1 MSLNKIKYDELE
13 ELRRKNEVLMNL
25 LNKLISFDKK
35 RVFLYP
41 VNVQFVPDYL
51 NIIKEPMDFT
61 TMKQKIQNYKYRDFQ
76 EFEKD
81 FFLIINNCYT
91 YNDKSTIYHRIAENV
106 ENYYKK
112 VTPKIYRKYLNI
124 HLLYHSEDKDVLNN
138 TLYDPNMIEAKK
150 TPVKEIKK
158 SLRPKKQGKVGRPSK
173 GSISFK
179 NEHADMNQ
187 PGNINKKKKK
197 SNNKNLAKTNMHMHG
212 NNPFYDNAYGSFN
225 GIAPNDMYGYNNDA
239 YASLE
244 NMLEQENFSTILDT
258 IQNSND
264 KSKDI
269 FDMLIKVLSDNKGS
283 CSPLCNY
290 VNISKSLRKVF
301 FGVPISSKKKNKKNS
316 PACTSENHAQLS
328 PNSRKRD
335 VTGVTGVTGATGV
348 TGVTGA
354 TDVTDVTG
362 VTDVSDVNESANV
375 KTKKRKLSNEEERD
389 NYTGPTSHSSAQNET
404 DAKTDTSI
412 DREASCADCESPP
425 CQPDSNENN
434 NADELNDD
442 SVKTGEYEDNNPPAD
457 TLNDNSAEE
466 EKPPDKENKPEKNFV
481 TYNIEKK
488 ELTMKLLNYKE
499 SVKKFIGESNLP
511 TFINIFPNIYN
522 ILDNA
527 DSKNLYYAAF
537 NDLRVFGLDVADF
550 GEFNQKISYNKNY
563 LLGVGR
569 YHIKNVLTLDK
580 NLSNIMLND
589 GNKSHFRE
597 QIKSYLLNEK
607 TKQSATNMKKCSPT
621 SENQTEDNSH
631 FEMGSGPENPVT
643 QSVQHVSSSHLHS
656 YDKDHSQA
664 KNKTSTGST
673 FGKKPNTSSPLD
685 NSHLMYNDP
694 HFKDNSNYNS
704 DQFSSESSDVD
715 NLDMRNF
722 LDTYNSYSKKFIRR
736 QQIYRILKNRI
747 KKLFRKNA
755 TQKATP

>member
-25 LNKLISFDKK
+25 LNKLIAFDKK
-35 RVFLYP
+35 RIFLYP

-81 FFLIINNCYT
+81 AFLIINNCYT
-91 YNDKSTIYHRIAENV
+91 YNDKSTIYHRMAENL
-106 ENYYKK
+106 ETYYKK
-112 VTPKIYRKYLNI
+112 ITPKIYRKYLNI

-138 TLYDPNMIEAKK
+138 TLYDPNVNEGKK

-158 SLRPKKQGKVGRPSK
+158 NLRPKKQGKVGRPSK
-173 GSISFK
+173 VSLSFK

-187 PGNINKKKKK
+187 LANVNKKKKK
-197 SNNKNLAKTNMHMHG
+197 SNNKNLLKTKMQMQDK
-212 NNPFYDNAYGSFN
+212 NNFYDNSYGSFN
-225 GIAPNDMYGYNNDA
+225 GIAQNDMYGYNNKA

-244 NMLEQENFSTILDT
+244 NMLEKENFSTILDT

-269 FDMLIKVLSDNKGS
+269 FGMLIKVLSDNKNRY
-283 CSPLCNY
+283 SPLCNY
-290 VNISKSLRKVF
+290 VNMSKTLRKVF
-301 FGVPISSKKKNKKNS
+301 FGVPISSKKKKNKYPS
-316 PACTSENHAQLS
+316 VDSSENYTQLS
-328 PNSRKRD
+328 PNSRKRNISD
-335 VTGVTGVTGATGV
+335 KVG
-348 TGVTGA
+348 
-354 TDVTDVTG
+354 
-362 VTDVSDVNESANV
+362 VSDENESGNV
-375 KTKKRKLSNEEERD
+375 MTKKSKHSNEEEQD
-389 NYTGPTSHSSAQNET
+389 NYMGPTSHSTAQNET
-404 DAKTDTSI
+404 DAKTDTSV
-412 DREASCADCESPP
+412 DRQVSCGDCESPTS
-425 CQPDSNENN
+425 QPDSNENN
-434 NADELNDD
+434 NAGKLKNDN
-442 SVKTGEYEDNNPPAD
+442 VKTGECQNKFPAD
-457 TLNDNSAEE
+457 TVNNHSAEE
-466 EKPPDKENKPEKNFV
+466 VKPPDKENEPEKDFV

-550 GEFNQKISYNKNY
+550 GEFNKKIAYNKNY
-563 LLGVGR
+563 LMGVGR

-580 NLSNIMLND
+580 NLSNIMLNG
-589 GNKSHFRE
+589 GNKSHFCE
-597 QIKSYLLNEK
+597 QIKSYLSNEKNKMQKTSVSQQYIEGEK
-607 TKQSATNMKKCSPT
+607 TKHSATNTKECVRT
-621 SENQTEDNSH
+621 SENQAEDTSYFDIGSRGENSV
-631 FEMGSGPENPVT
+631 MQN
-643 QSVQHVSSSHLHS
+643 VQHDSSSQLHS
-656 YDKDHSQA
+656 NNNGHSDPTE
-664 KNKTSTGST
+664 NKTLTGSST
-673 FGKKPNTSSPLD
+673 SDKGGNTSTPLD
-685 NSHLMYNDP
+685 NSHLMYSDT
-694 HFKDNSNYNS
+694 HFKDNSNYSN
-704 DQFSSESSDVD
+704 DQFSSESSDID

-722 LDTYNSYSKKFIRR
+722 LDTYNSYNKKFVRR

-755 TQKATP
+755 TQKTMS

>member
-13 ELRRKNEVLMNL
+13 ELRRKNDVLMNL
-25 LNKLISFDKK
+25 LNKLIASDKK

-91 YNDKSTIYHRIAENV
+91 YNDKSTIYHKIAENV

-112 VTPKIYRKYLNI
+112 ITPKIYRKYLNI
-124 HLLYHSEDKDVLNN
+124 HLLYHSEDKDMLNN
-138 TLYDPNMIEAKK
+138 TLYDPNLIEAKK

-158 SLRPKKQGKVGRPSK
+158 NLRPKKQGKVGRPSK
-173 GSISFK
+173 GSITLK
-179 NEHADMNQ
+179 NEHDDTSQ
-187 PGNINKKKKK
+187 PANVNKKKKK
-197 SNNKNLAKTNMHMHG
+197 GNNKNLAKTNLHMQG
-212 NNPFYDNAYGSFN
+212 NNHFFDNAYGSFN
-225 GIAPNDMYGYNNDA
+225 GMIPNDMYGYNNDA

-269 FDMLIKVLSDNKGS
+269 FGMLIKVLSDNKGS
-283 CSPLCNY
+283 YAPLCNY
-290 VNISKSLRKVF
+290 VNMSKSLRKVF
-301 FGVPISSKKKNKKNS
+301 FGVPASSKKKKKIYS
-316 PACTSENHAQLS
+316 PTCSSENYSQLS
-328 PNSRKRD
+328 PNSGKRNI
-335 VTGVTGVTGATGV
+335 
-348 TGVTGA
+348 
-354 TDVTDVTG
+354 TDMVNI
-362 VTDVSDVNESANV
+362 SDVNDSANV
-375 KTKKRKLSNEEERD
+375 KNKKRKHSNEEEQD
-389 NYTGPTSHSSAQNET
+389 NYTGHYSHSSAQNET

-425 CQPDSNENN
+425 CQLDSNDNN
-434 NADELNDD
+434 NADELNND
-442 SVKTGEYEDNNPPAD
+442 SVEAAECQDNPLAD
-457 TLNDNSAEE
+457 TLNNHSAEE
-466 EKPPDKENKPEKNFV
+466 VKPPDKKNTEENDFV

-550 GEFNQKISYNKNY
+550 KEFNQKISYNKNY
-563 LLGVGR
+563 LMGVGR

-580 NLSNIMLND
+580 NLSNIMLSD
-589 GNKSHFRE
+589 GSKSHLCE
-597 QIKSYLLNEK
+597 QIKSYLSNGKNKAQNSSASRHHSESEK
-607 TKQSATNMKKCSPT
+607 TKQSATNTEKSVRT
-621 SENQTEDNSH
+621 SENEAEDTSQLG
-631 FEMGSGPENPVT
+631 MGSASENPVM
-643 QSVQHVSSSHLHS
+643 QNVEHASSSNVYS
-656 YDKDHSQA
+656 KNEDHSSQMQ
-664 KNKTSTGST
+664 NKSPTGST
-673 FGKKPNTSSPLD
+673 FGNRQNTNSPLD
-685 NSHLMYNDP
+685 NSHFMYSDT
-694 HFKDNSNYNS
+694 HFKDNPNYNS
-704 DQFSSESSDVD
+704 DQFSSDSSDID

-722 LDTYNSYSKKFIRR
+722 LDTYNSYSKRFVRR

-747 KKLFRKNA
+747 KKLFKRNA
-755 TQKATP
+755 MQKAMS